1 MVIVGGC
8 GNNFGAILGGFAD
21 WFLWIEAAPVSL
33 FLINLFTSGLEET
46 NTLRLHLVNAI
57 PYFRLLV
64 MGIALLLVM
73 RYRPKGI
80 LPEKI
85 KQN

>member
-1 MVIVGGC
+1 M
-8 GNNFGAILGGFAD
+8 
-21 WFLWIEAAPVSL
+21 P
-33 FLINLFTSGLEET
+33 
-46 NTLRLHLVNAI
+46 I

-73 RYRPKGI
+73 RYKPKGI

-85 KQN
+85 KHI

>member
-1 MVIVGGC
+1 M
-8 GNNFGAILGGFAD
+8 
-21 WFLWIEAAPVSL
+21 
-33 FLINLFTSGLEET
+33 INLYTSGLEET
-46 NTLRLHLVNAI
+46 NALRLHLIDSI

-85 KQN
+85 RHI